1 MVAQLVYKC
10 KLQNQ
15 TKDQGFIFP
24 FIDIPGIGFFIVS
37 IKKRKNLSLSCCS
50 LFHPSKTSKVITII
64 TVKKW
69 VFNFCDNR
77 PGSRN
82 KVSEAITGEKWGGIS
97 TFFYNSLDI
106 PQTVENSDLYHKLRQ
121 NYTLP
126 LPSWKELYKC
136 FSHKMIDDFFRRDW
150 ECRLHLDDY
159 KITRRLPVI
168 TWQLFNVTL
177 IRSGSFKVWVTFRK
191 MSAPWPQII
200 FEHA

>member
-1 MVAQLVYKC
+1 M
-10 KLQNQ
+10 
-15 TKDQGFIFP
+15 
-24 FIDIPGIGFFIVS
+24 S
-37 IKKRKNLSLSCCS
+37 IKKRKNLSLSCGC

-77 PGSRN
+77 PGSEN

-97 TFFYNSLDI
+97 PFSYDSGNTLDCS
-106 PQTVENSDLYHKLRQ
+106 PQRENADLYHKLRQ

-168 TWQLFNVTL
+168 TWQLFKVTL
-177 IRSGSFKVWVTFRK
+177 IWSGSFKVWVTFRK
-191 MSAPWPQII
+191 MSAPSLQII
-200 FEHA
+200 L